1 MLSNP
6 NVITLMAV
14 LEAFNRG
21 DIDAVIDKVDPEVVY
36 YVRGQS
42 QVSGTF
48 RGPHELG
55 DVLRRIKELT
65 GGTMSG
71 TPDVVLADSDNVMMY
86 IHVTGARP
94 DGRSYDSY
102 QAYLYRFRDGQLIEG
117 QTIPVDQHAFE
128 AFLGD

>member
-36 YVRGQS
+36 HVRGQS

-48 RGPHELG
+48 RGPHELA

-94 DGRSYDSY
+94 DGRSYDNH
-102 QAYLYRFRDGQLIEG
+102 QAYLYRFRDGRLIEG
-117 QTIPVDQHAFE
+117 QTIPVDQHAFD
-128 AFLGD
+128 AFLAD